1 MHILLAMLCIGAL
14 AAPHPRLQNTPPKGA
29 DSDFSGESTA
39 QQAAKTALEI
49 IASHFDA
56 VVDATPPPA
65 SAGNLAPYAHVA
77 GGVLMTPAAG
87 NPTTCGRAQAMNVGT
102 ENVLESQLG
111 FVDVIDNVPLKAS
124 GLPFDYLLIKDWVP
138 NGVITL
144 KLCRGTEQN
153 PCAGDGNQF
162 DATIVDMD
170 EYGSSKCAMGPNDEK
185 ITGLLM

>member
-14 AAPHPRLQNTPPKGA
+14 AAPHPRPQNTPPKGA

-65 SAGNLAPYAHVA
+65 SAENLAPYAHVA

-124 GLPFDYLLIKDWVP
+124 GLPFEHRHYLTLYSIFENASLDWDKVYSHEFEIC
-138 NGVITL
+138 VIHF
-144 KLCRGTEQN
+144 E
-153 PCAGDGNQF
+153 
-162 DATIVDMD
+162 V
-170 EYGSSKCAMGPNDEK
+170 YEK
-185 ITGLLM
+185 PVLLP